1 MRCSAFKF
9 LMGDRV
15 MFRTVMKKELL
26 SFFRDKNTIIYSII
40 LPIALY
46 PFIFWVMNEL
56 LVLQHGFLSDMPSRI
71 GFVEKPSDEFLFSLL
86 KSGFDFEYSSRYV
99 SVSDGHSPNLKDEQL
114 DIIVRPI
121 ECQSEK
127 RFEFYYD
134 SSSDRSNKAKER
146 IEVVLEQFRYADLEA
161 FSGLDSSSFPDLQLV
176 DIDLSSVESRSRFI
190 LGMILPMVV
199 VIITVMGGMYPSI
212 EVITSERERKTLETT
227 LVAPI
232 KPSHLIAGKFLAV
245 ITMSSLAG
253 ILNIIAMLLTLRYTL
268 FGNISTEM
276 AFTLPLAALP
286 MMVIGVVLT
295 ASSFNAL
302 MILVAA
308 FAKDFKEAQ
317 SYVSIIYSIGIQPAI
332 VAAIPGI
339 PFNNLTALIPVTN
352 ISLFFRS
359 LIHGTCQLS
368 PAAITI
374 LSLLIWGFVL
384 LSAAKRIIGRDALV
398 QGLSKKQLK
407 MILFKRF
414 NTKEA
419 LK

>member
-1 MRCSAFKF
+1 
-9 LMGDRV
+9 
-15 MFRTVMKKELL
+15 MFRIVLKKELL

-56 LVLQHGFLSDMPSRI
+56 ILLQHGFLSDMPSRI

-86 KSGFDFEYSSRYV
+86 KSDFDFAFSGQYI
-99 SVSDGHSPNLKDEQL
+99 SVLDGQMPSLKDEQL
-114 DIIVRPI
+114 DIIISPI
-121 ECQSEK
+121 ECRSEK
-127 RFEFYYD
+127 RFVFFYD
-134 SSSDRSNKAKER
+134 SSSDRSNEAKER
-146 IEVVLEQFRYADLEA
+146 IERVLDQFRYADLEA
-161 FSGLDSSSFPDLQLV
+161 FVGYDNSSFPDLQLV
-176 DIDLSSVESRSRFI
+176 EIDLSSVESRSRFFLGI
-190 LGMILPMVV
+190 LLPMVV

-232 KPSHLIAGKFLAV
+232 KPIHLIAGKFLAV

-268 FGNISTEM
+268 FGHISEKMT
-276 AFTLPLAALP
+276 FTLPLTALP
-286 MMVIGVVLT
+286 MMVVGVLLT
-295 ASSFNAL
+295 ASAFNAL

-317 SYVSIIYSIGIQPAI
+317 SYVSVIYSIGIQPAI

-339 PFNNLTALIPVTN
+339 PYNNLTALIPVTN

-359 LIHGTCQLS
+359 LIHGTCRFG

-374 LSLLIWGFVL
+374 LSLLIWCFVL
-384 LSAAKRIIGRDALV
+384 LSVAKKVIGRDTLV
-398 QGLSKKQLK
+398 QGLNKNQLK

-414 NTKEA
+414 YSKGVA
-419 LK
+419 K